1 MSATT
6 SSARRIVVVGAST
19 GLGRAVGIALAH
31 RGEQVA
37 LLARSKDKLDTAA
50 AEAGHGALAI
60 ACDVTD
66 EQAVRSAIDEA
77 AQGLGGIDGV
87 VYSSGIGTLRR
98 LVDLDSETW
107 LSTFATNVVGAN
119 TVTAAALPYL
129 EESGG
134 VVAYFSSNSTSLTP
148 PWPGLGSYLVSKAA
162 LDKLI
167 EMWRAEHPHV
177 GFTRVIVGPNG
188 GGEGESVSQFT
199 AGWDLELAGELFPL
213 WAARG
218 CLSLDDGLVNTD
230 DFVDILHAVL
240 RLGASATIPTVAV
253 TPRPAPPAAGD
264 AGAQDQAEATAGD
277 DSMSERTAG

>member
-1 MSATT
+1 VTVPAGA
-6 SSARRIVVVGAST
+6 ARRIVVVGGST
-19 GLGRAVGIALAH
+19 GLGRSVGIALAQ
-31 RGEQVA
+31 RGERVA
-37 LLARSKDKLDTAA
+37 LLARSKDKLETAA
-50 AEAGHGALAI
+50 AEGGHGALAI

-66 EQAVRSAIDEA
+66 EQSARSAIDQA
-77 AQGLGGIDGV
+77 ATDLGGIDAV

-98 LVDLDSETW
+98 LADLDSDTW
-107 LSTFATNVVGAN
+107 LRTFATNVVGAN
-119 TVTAAALPYL
+119 TVTAAALPHL
-129 EESGG
+129 EQSRG

-188 GGEGESVSQFT
+188 GGDGDAMSQFT
-199 AGWDLELAGELFPL
+199 AGWDMELAGELFPV

-218 CLSLDDGLVNTD
+218 CLSLDDGLVSME
-230 DFVDILHAVL
+230 DFVDVVHAVL

-253 TPRPAPPAAGD
+253 TPRTPAGS
-264 AGAQDQAEATAGD
+264 TA
-277 DSMSERTAG
+277 

>member
-1 MSATT
+1 MTVSAGP
-6 SSARRIVVVGAST
+6 ARRIVVVGAST
-19 GLGRAVGIALAH
+19 GLGRSLGIELAK
-31 RGEQVA
+31 RGEHVA
-37 LLARSKDKLDTAA
+37 LLARTKDKLDSAA
-50 AEAGHGALAI
+50 AAAGNGALAI

-66 EQAVRSAIDEA
+66 EQSVRSAIDEA
-77 AQGLGGIDGV
+77 ARGLGGIDAV
-87 VYSSGIGTLRR
+87 VYSSGIGTLR
-98 LVDLDSETW
+98 LLADLDSETW
-107 LSTFATNVVGAN
+107 LRTFATNVVGAN

-129 EESGG
+129 QESRG

-188 GGEGESVSQFT
+188 GGGDGDAVSQFT

-213 WAARG
+213 WASRG
-218 CLSLDDGLVNTD
+218 CLSLDDGLVAMD
-230 DFVDILHAVL
+230 DFVDIVHAVL

-253 TPRPAPPAAGD
+253 TPRTPPKPSPDVQG
-264 AGAQDQAEATAGD
+264 QDQNATQDA
-277 DSMSERTAG
+277 